1 MQDILKTFRDY
12 YRTPAVRARI
22 LEFLGGDTP
31 AAVTCEFITADGISQ
46 PVRTPRKPEELFD
59 RLEEGL
65 DICRSLWD
73 RESLIAHLDV
83 EYVNFDFAA
92 EAYLDP
98 ARTFLMQEPVARA
111 IQRVLQYHSIQPLH
125 VLSGRGHHFAW
136 RIGRDS
142 EVFKT
147 LAAMGQKALIGDPCP
162 PSPRNGRDYPVLAHA
177 FAGLG
182 LVMEFL
188 GRLVIELARPAS
200 EIPIEL
206 TAVEVAP
213 SARGREMVSID
224 LSEYG
229 DPLHTRTVRAPFSAY
244 LKPWQ
249 QVYAV
254 GSNNIS
260 KIGPI
265 IFVPVDGLDIRQ
277 GMVVMRDPDLAARLA
292 EKITVRIPDQTFG
305 TASLIRHYRGSALRR
320 FHEYFYSSMHDAP
333 ERWHS
338 TYDRAPLGDLPGKPR
353 NALMFPNDLLLKP
366 AGIRSVTECLLDLGW
381 HPRHIAGLIRSKFER
396 DYGWGHQW
404 VDYSPAMRADF
415 YVRIFS
421 SAKTSVA
428 EEAARIRGG
437 ESGFGILTESRKS
450 HPADN
455 QMELLL

>member
-1 MQDILKTFRDY
+1 MQDILKTFKDY
-12 YRTPAVRARI
+12 YRTPAVRSRI

-31 AAVTCEFITADGISQ
+31 AKATCEFITADGIDQ
-46 PVRTPRKPEELFD
+46 PVRAPRSPTELFE

-73 RESLIAHLDV
+73 RESLIAHLDI

-111 IQRVLQYHSIQPLH
+111 IRRILDYHGIEPLH

-136 RIGRDS
+136 RIERTS
-142 EVFKT
+142 TVFKT
-147 LAAMGQKALIGDPCP
+147 LADMGKRAFIGDPCP
-162 PSPRNGRDYPVLAHA
+162 SSPRDGQGYSMLAHA

-188 GRLVIELARPAS
+188 GRVVIELARAES

-206 TAVEVAP
+206 TAVEVGP
-213 SARGREMVSID
+213 SGRGREMISID

-229 DPLHTRTVRAPFSAY
+229 DPLYTRTVRVPFSAY

-249 QVYAV
+249 QLYAV

-277 GMVVMRDPDLAARLA
+277 GMVVMRDPELAARLA
-292 EKITVRIPDQTFG
+292 ERISARIPDQTFG
-305 TASLIRHYRGSALRR
+305 TASLIRQYRGSELRR
-320 FHEYFYSSMHDAP
+320 YHEYFYSSMHDAP
-333 ERWHS
+333 ESWSR
-338 TYDRAPLGDLPGKPR
+338 TYDRAPIGDLPVEAR

-366 AGIRSVTECLLDLGW
+366 TGIRNVTECLLERGW

-396 DYGWGHQW
+396 DYDWGRQW
-404 VDYSPAMRADF
+404 IDYSPAMRADF

-421 SAKTSVA
+421 SANKSA
-428 EEAARIRGG
+428 AQEASRIRGG
-437 ESGFGILTESRKS
+437 EIRSEKLPAHREHRPTEQQLEIL
-450 HPADN
+450 
-455 QMELLL
+455 L

>member
-1 MQDILKTFRDY
+1 MQDILQTFRDY
-12 YRTPAVRARI
+12 YRTPAVRNRI
-22 LEFLGGDTP
+22 LEFLGGSTP
-31 AAVTCEFITADGISQ
+31 ADATCEFITADGIGQ
-46 PVRTPRKPEELFD
+46 PVRAPRSPGELFA
-59 RLEEGL
+59 RLDEGL

-111 IQRVLQYHSIQPLH
+111 IRRILDHHGIDPLH

-136 RIGRDS
+136 RIDRGS
-142 EVFKT
+142 EAFKS
-147 LAAMGQKALIGDPCP
+147 LAAMGKRASIDDSF
-162 PSPRNGRDYPVLAHA
+162 PSKDSKDYPLLSQA

-182 LVMEFL
+182 MVMEFL
-188 GRLVIELARPAS
+188 GRLVIELARPES

-206 TAVEVAP
+206 TAVEVGP
-213 SARGREMVSID
+213 SGRGREMISID

-229 DPLHTRTVRAPFSAY
+229 DPLHTRTVRVPFSAY

-249 QVYAV
+249 QLYAV

-277 GMVVMRDPDLAARLA
+277 GMVVMRDPALAARLA
-292 EKITVRIPDQTFG
+292 ERISARIPNQTFG
-305 TASLIRHYRGSALRR
+305 TSSLIRHYQGSALRR
-320 FHEYFYSSMHDAP
+320 YHEYFYSSMHDP
-333 ERWHS
+333 VDRWPW
-338 TYDRAPLGDLPGKPR
+338 TYDRAPLGDLPVEAR

-366 AGIRSVTECLLDLGW
+366 SGIRSVTECLLERDW

-396 DYGWGHQW
+396 DYDWGSQW
-404 VDYSPAMRADF
+404 IDYSPAMRADF

-428 EEAARIRGG
+428 REAARIRGR
-437 ESGFGILTESRKS
+437 EISGDILPELRATPATE
-450 HPADN
+450 N
-455 QMELLL
+455 QLEFRL